1 MNDAK
6 KIFVFSNHAGN
17 CIDLIPVFGS
27 LTFFS
32 VYHAGRQLSSVVV
45 KVADVPSSVNIV
57 SSEISGA
64 DIPAPAITNAAI
76 VSEAKLQFNL
86 AGLAAMFLITALG
99 TGLVY
104 MVTRKALAPIHTFSQ
119 TVSSITENDLDIQI
133 QEQAGSSSEADLLHR
148 SFNSMMERL
157 NRSFSTQKHFSAKVA
172 HELKNPLATI
182 IANTQVA
189 KLGPLSSEEY
199 QQVLDAVERN
209 AKRLQLIIEDLLHLY
224 DGQAEIEGNCI
235 QLDWMFT
242 NILEELAPKMQERN
256 ITTTVDCTGFPS
268 VIGNYDLLYRAFYNL
283 IENAIKYNIPNG
295 KIYIVSRIDANRGEI
310 VISDTGCG
318 ISAEQLPLI
327 FDPFYQANTSRS
339 RKTGGTGLGLSIVK
353 SIIERHGW
361 SISVSS
367 EVGRG
372 TLFTIRHFQ

>member
-1 MNDAK
+1 M
-6 KIFVFSNHAGN
+6 
-17 CIDLIPVFGS
+17 
-27 LTFFS
+27 TFFS

-372 TLFTIRHFQ
+372 TLFTIRQFQ